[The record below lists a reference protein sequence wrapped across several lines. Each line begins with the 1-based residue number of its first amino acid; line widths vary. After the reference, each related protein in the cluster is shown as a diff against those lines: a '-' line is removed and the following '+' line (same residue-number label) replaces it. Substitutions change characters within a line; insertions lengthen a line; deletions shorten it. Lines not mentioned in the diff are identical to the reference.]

1 MNYLGIEYNF
11 KNRPKLDKDYIP
23 FGVWSEAYLE
33 GATRPVKIGI
43 ERNGGYVSVFETYI
57 RDDEYHEA
65 NLRYIE
71 RLVKF
76 LLWSIGGMRIYLC
89 GCDKEAAILQK
100 AYTPSGDRSFEV
112 DFMNQVF
119 ENGLSVHI
127 VDEEHFPASNEHPIK
142 IGGHLNGCRIGFDA
156 GGSDRK
162 VSAVI
167 DGTCVYSEEVVWSPK
182 LQDNPEY
189 HYDGI
194 MSAFRTAA
202 SKMPRV
208 DGIGVSTAGVVVD
221 NQPRVA
227 SLFIKVPAE
236 RHDEVK
242 NIYLKAAKEMGD
254 LPIVV
259 VNDGDVTALAGSMSL
274 DDNAVMG
281 IAMGTSEAVG
291 YVDKTG
297 RILGWFNE
305 LAFAPVDLYEKA
317 PADDWSGDIGCG
329 SRYFSQ
335 EAVIRLAANA
345 GIEIDQML
353 SRGEQLKVVQ
363 KLMNEGNTAAEEIFK
378 SIGVYLAH
386 TIKLYSKFY
395 DIKHLIILGRVTS
408 GAGGDTILA
417 ECQRV
422 MTEEYPELSRIE
434 VTLPDEKM
442 RRLGQSVAAAS
453 LVDF

>member
-1 MNYLGIEYNF
+1 MNYLGIEYNY
-11 KNRPKLDKDYIP
+11 KNQPKLDKDYIP
-23 FGVWSEAYLE
+23 FGVWAEAYLKE
-33 GATRPVKIGI
+33 ATQPVKIGI
-43 ERNGGYVSVFETYI
+43 ERNGGYISVFETYK
-57 RDDEYHEA
+57 RGEEFHEA
-65 NLRYIE
+65 NYRYIE
-71 RLVKF
+71 RIVKF

-89 GCDKEAAILQK
+89 GCDKEAEILQK
-100 AYTPSGDRSFEV
+100 AYTASGERHFEV

-119 ENGLSVHI
+119 ENGLSVCI
-127 VDEEHFPASNEHPIK
+127 VDEEHFPAANEHPIK

-162 VSAVI
+162 VSAVV
-167 DGTCVYSEEVVWSPK
+167 DGECVYSEEVVWSPK
-182 LQDNPEY
+182 LQADPKY

-208 DGIGVSTAGVVVD
+208 DGIGVSTAGVIVD

-227 SLFIKVPAE
+227 SLFIKVPDE
-236 RHDEVK
+236 RHEEVK
-242 NIYLKAAKEMGD
+242 NIYIDAAKEMGD

-274 DDNAVMG
+274 EDNAVMG

-291 YVDKTG
+291 YVDKEG
-297 RILGWFNE
+297 RILGWLNE

-317 PADDWSGDIGCG
+317 AADDWSGDIGCG

-345 GIEIDQML
+345 GIEIDQTL

-363 KLMNEGNTAAEEIFK
+363 KLMNDGDAAAEDIFK

-408 GAGGDTILA
+408 GKGGDTILA

-422 MTEEYPELSRIE
+422 MTEEYPELSDIE